1 MSQKR
6 FAHKECAYDANVR
19 KAIARGAD
27 VIPVAGT
34 PFYATKS
41 MFRNYINYERPLSYE
56 EWLSVD
62 DDKKAAV
69 LYVQFFE
76 QISLAWYKLKTK
88 AAIEEECVSE
98 VLMYLVKNVPIIKD
112 NPSRFKPSYIY
123 KVAYNCIY
131 CKSMDPYKGQTAK
144 TSWYNNT
151 TSQYVQSGD
160 DIVDLFDTIC
170 DSESV
175 DMVSARE
182 HFWKIIEDMGEDTLA
197 VVDQLLNGGRL
208 PAGVGAKKKQII
220 EQLKVNLI
228 SYKEVLCDK

>member
-1 MSQKR
+1 MSKAR
-6 FAHKECAYDANVR
+6 FDHKESAYDCNVR

-27 VIPVAGT
+27 VIPTSAT
-34 PFYATKS
+34 PFYATRA
-41 MFRNYINYERPLSYE
+41 MFRNYINYEKPLSYE

-62 DDKKAAV
+62 DDDKAAV

-76 QISLAWYKLKTK
+76 QITLAWYKLKTK

-98 VLMYLVKNVPIIKD
+98 VLMYLVKNVPIIKE

-131 CKSMDPYKGQTAK
+131 CKSMDPYNGQTAK

-160 DIVDLFDTIC
+160 DIIDIFDTISDDEDIDAVAC
-170 DSESV
+170 
-175 DMVSARE
+175 RE
-182 HFWKIIEDMGEDTLA
+182 HFWNIIEEMGDDALA
-197 VVDQLLNGGRL
+197 VVDQLLNGTRL
-208 PAGVGAKKKQII
+208 PAGVGAKKAKIL
-220 EQLKVNLI
+220 EDLRVKLI
-228 SYKEVLCDK
+228 SYKEVYMG